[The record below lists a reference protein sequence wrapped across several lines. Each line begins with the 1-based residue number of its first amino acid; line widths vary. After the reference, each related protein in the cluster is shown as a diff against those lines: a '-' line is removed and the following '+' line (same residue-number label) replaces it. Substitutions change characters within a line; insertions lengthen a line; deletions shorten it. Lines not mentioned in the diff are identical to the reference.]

1 MQKRVDA
8 GSTRIVGAAVP
19 QDFSALDRKIV
30 GPQFGENSYVRG
42 RLHKVQSA

>member
-8 GSTRIVGAAVP
+8 GSIRIVGAAVP
-19 QDFSALDRKIV
+19 QNFLAPDRRIV

-42 RLHKVQSA
+42 RLQKVQSA